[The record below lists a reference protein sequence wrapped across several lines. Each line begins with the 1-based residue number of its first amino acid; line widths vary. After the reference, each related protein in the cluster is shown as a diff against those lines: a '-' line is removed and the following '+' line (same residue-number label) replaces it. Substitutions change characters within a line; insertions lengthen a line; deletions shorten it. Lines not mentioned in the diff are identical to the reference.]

1 MKKDNEIVFDDD
13 TLKKVIE
20 HYGNDYMMAVAME
33 EASELVQAISKIY
46 RYGVTLE
53 AVNHLNEEIA
63 DVLIVIEELKKMGFA
78 YQPSI
83 QEWVESKQ
91 ERSIEMIKKMIFIFI
106 TVMIILWL
114 IMLSN

>member
-1 MKKDNEIVFDDD
+1 MNEEDKTVFDDD
-13 TLKKVIE
+13 ILKKVIQ
-20 HYGNDYMMAVAME
+20 HYGYDYMMVVAME

-78 YQPSI
+78 YEPSI
-83 QEWVESKQ
+83 KEWIDSKQ
-91 ERSIEMIKKMIFIFI
+91 KRSMERIRK
-106 TVMIILWL
+106 
-114 IMLSN
+114 

>member
-1 MKKDNEIVFDDD
+1 MNKEDKTIFDDD
-13 TLKKVIE
+13 ILKKVIQ
-20 HYGNDYMMAVAME
+20 HYGHDYMMVVAME

-78 YQPSI
+78 YEPSI
-83 QEWVESKQ
+83 KEWIDSKQ
-91 ERSIEMIKKMIFIFI
+91 KRSMERIKK
-106 TVMIILWL
+106 
-114 IMLSN
+114 

>member
-1 MKKDNEIVFDDD
+1 MNKEDKTVFDDD
-13 TLKKVIE
+13 ILKKVIQ
-20 HYGNDYMMAVAME
+20 HYGHDYMMVVAME

-78 YQPSI
+78 YEPSI
-83 QEWVESKQ
+83 KEWIDSKQ
-91 ERSIEMIKKMIFIFI
+91 KRSMERIRK
-106 TVMIILWL
+106 
-114 IMLSN
+114 

>member
-1 MKKDNEIVFDDD
+1 MNKEDKTVFDDD
-13 TLKKVIE
+13 ILKNVIE
-20 HYGNDYMMAVAME
+20 HYGHDYMMVVAME

-78 YQPSI
+78 YEPSI
-83 QEWVESKQ
+83 KEWIDSKQ
-91 ERSIEMIKKMIFIFI
+91 KRSMERIKK
-106 TVMIILWL
+106 
-114 IMLSN
+114 

>member
-1 MKKDNEIVFDDD
+1 METKKDNEIVFDDD

-20 HYGNDYMMAVAME
+20 HYGNDYMMVVAME

-78 YQPSI
+78 YEPSI
-83 QEWVESKQ
+83 KEWIESKQ
-91 ERSIEMIKKMIFIFI
+91 KRSMERIRK
-106 TVMIILWL
+106 
-114 IMLSN
+114 